1 MLHAEIE
8 QTGADLADTGLQ
20 RPKRTKKDTVDTPQT
35 DKITVPSSSTAE
47 PDTEALME
55 TTECP
60 PPQSIAEDLT
70 CKYLFFSICMYVCLY
85 IYLSVCLSIFKYV
98 FHYLILSVE
107 ACMEIVKDQG
117 EHATAGWTGFQ
128 NKPTSKETAQR
139 AVDLLVKKWFY
150 TEVIIFLTGD
160 TLPDSLLYMLKL
172 KINFTSEKK
181 EDPTPTQSRRRTCSY
196 TRGKGDGSQQ

>member
-1 MLHAEIE
+1 MY
-8 QTGADLADTGLQ
+8 
-20 RPKRTKKDTVDTPQT
+20 V
-35 DKITVPSSSTAE
+35 
-47 PDTEALME
+47 
-55 TTECP
+55 
-60 PPQSIAEDLT
+60 
-70 CKYLFFSICMYVCLY
+70 CMYVY
-85 IYLSVCLSIFKYV
+85 ISVCIYICLSVFKYV

-139 AVDLLVKKWFY
+139 AVDLLGKMWFY

-181 EDPTPTQSRRRTCSY
+181 RRSHPHPIQKKDMFLHKRQRRWVSAVVMKQGYSRISSNDTFSKRFRL
-196 TRGKGDGSQQ
+196 

>member
-1 MLHAEIE
+1 
-8 QTGADLADTGLQ
+8 
-20 RPKRTKKDTVDTPQT
+20 
-35 DKITVPSSSTAE
+35 
-47 PDTEALME
+47 
-55 TTECP
+55 
-60 PPQSIAEDLT
+60 
-70 CKYLFFSICMYVCLY
+70 MYVY
-85 IYLSVCLSIFKYV
+85 ISVCLSVFKYV

-128 NKPTSKETAQR
+128 NKPTSKETAER
-139 AVDLLVKKWFY
+139 AVDLLGKKWFY